1 MGISYIEE
9 SRTFKLDTKNTTYM
23 IGITDNEGFL
33 GQVYYGRKLADT
45 DLNYL
50 LRTKENP
57 FVPSENERDRLS
69 FYDCYPWEYP
79 TSGIGDYRD
88 PAFEIRTVDGFKA
101 CLLVYESYRI
111 IDGKPG
117 LEGLPATFASEDEA
131 TTLEIMCRERDLGFH
146 VCLSYTVFNDS
157 DAIAKSVRVINDSDK
172 EFYLEKVLSAV
183 LNFENI
189 APMDVITLH
198 GSWARERHIYRREVP
213 YGRTSSSSVR
223 GESGH
228 QDHPF
233 IAVLGNGATETVGDV
248 YGMSLVYSGNF
259 IAQTER
265 NQFDTI
271 RAEIGINPDGF
282 CWKLGVGET
291 FTAPETVIVY
301 SAEGIG
307 NMSRN
312 FHDVY
317 RKHLIRG
324 EYKDKKRP
332 ILINNWEATYF
343 NFDTEKLLDIARTAK
358 DCGIEMLVMDD
369 GWFGKRS
376 SDNCALGDW
385 VVNEEKLPGGLKYL
399 VDEVN
404 KLGLKFGIWFEPEMI
419 SPDSDLY
426 RAHPDWAM
434 RVPYREPGLSRNQL
448 VLDITRKEV
457 RDYVFE
463 SVSNILHSANIEYVK
478 WDMNRQLADVG
489 SLALP
494 ADRQGE
500 VFHRYVLGLYELQ
513 ERLITEFPHLLLENC
528 SGGGARFDAGMLYY
542 SPQIWCSDDTDA
554 VERLMIQQGTALVY
568 PLSTMGSHVSVCP
581 NHSVGR
587 TTPFETRGY
596 VALSGTFGYELD
608 ITKLSK
614 DELWQVKQQT
624 EMYHK
629 YNDLI
634 REGDYYLIA
643 SYLENKEYNCTA
655 VVAKDKSEAVVTFV
669 RVIGRPNY
677 HSQRIKL
684 DGLAEDKLYQIEG
697 KDEVLS
703 GAALMYAGINIEGL
717 WGDFNSRLLHI
728 VEVK

>member
-684 DGLAEDKLYQIEG
+684 DGLAENKLYQIEG